1 MPFSQKKNNYGQ
13 FLRPGRLKFQ
23 AKPNLRS
30 KVEAKPGKWGQARF
44 YGMPKLKE
52 TCMPILK
59 NKNKMVRPM
68 YLPAMFSLADANK
81 ERLTLQSI

>member
-1 MPFSQKKNNYGQ
+1 M
-13 FLRPGRLKFQ
+13 
-23 AKPNLRS
+23 RS
-30 KVEAKPGKWGQARF
+30 GKI

-59 NKNKMVRPM
+59 NKNEMVRPM

>member
-1 MPFSQKKNNYGQ
+1 M
-13 FLRPGRLKFQ
+13 RPGRLKFQ

-59 NKNKMVRPM
+59 NKNEMVRPM